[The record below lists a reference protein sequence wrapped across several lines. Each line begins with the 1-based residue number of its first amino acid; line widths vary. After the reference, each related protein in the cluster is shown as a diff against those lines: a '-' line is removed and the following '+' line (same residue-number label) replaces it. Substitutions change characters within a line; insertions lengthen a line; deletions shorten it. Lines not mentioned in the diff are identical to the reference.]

1 MATSFPGFSPTR
13 PTEREREPGNKVV
26 TIEHLQSSGKAPE
39 TIQRLKMEQRMSAI
53 RSAHSRSS
61 LTEI

>member
-26 TIEHLQSSGKAPE
+26 TIEHLQSGQHIHEAVS
-39 TIQRLKMEQRMSAI
+39 QRSDLD
-53 RSAHSRSS
+53 
-61 LTEI
+61 